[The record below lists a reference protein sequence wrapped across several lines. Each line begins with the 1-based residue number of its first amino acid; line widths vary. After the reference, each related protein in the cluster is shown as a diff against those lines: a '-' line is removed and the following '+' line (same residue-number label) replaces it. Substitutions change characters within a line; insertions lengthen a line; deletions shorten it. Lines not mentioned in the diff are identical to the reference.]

1 MIGHGS
7 DNKDTKEMKIKTKRY
22 MVVPRNNHNHS
33 IDWQGHFLSCRGQLE
48 SRKSG
53 QKRKEAKSTVSAI
66 WPQTKT
72 FNGASF
78 LPFSLSMGLDQE
90 SFENTDTLQYQSI
103 SMWWFLK
110 IFYFLSIFRLFTK
123 FTWHHKMFKSLNK
136 FSRLGHNFAKT

>member
-7 DNKDTKEMKIKTKRY
+7 DNKDTKEIKIKTKRY
-22 MVVPRNNHNHS
+22 GS
-33 IDWQGHFLSCRGQLE
+33 TKKQSESLSDWQGHFLSCRGQLE

-90 SFENTDTLQYQSI
+90 SFENTDTLQYRYQQSK
-103 SMWWFLK
+103 SMWWFFKWFFIVSAFFFFSQNLPNITKCLK
-110 IFYFLSIFRLFTK
+110 
-123 FTWHHKMFKSLNK
+123 
-136 FSRLGHNFAKT
+136 A